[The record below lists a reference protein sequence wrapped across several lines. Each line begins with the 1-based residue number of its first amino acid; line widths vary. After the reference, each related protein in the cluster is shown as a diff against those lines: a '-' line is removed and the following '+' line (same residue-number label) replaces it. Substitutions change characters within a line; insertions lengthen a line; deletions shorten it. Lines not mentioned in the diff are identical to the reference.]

1 MRVTFTAGGTAV
13 MAAAALVGG
22 LAVIKGQNHRQPLGG
37 LMAGVAQVAGH
48 RMSVGFIS
56 PATDTVVTA

>member
-1 MRVTFTAGGTAV
+1 MRVTFTGGGAAV

-37 LMAGVAQVAGH
+37 LMAGVAQIAGH
-48 RMSVGFIS
+48 RVGVGFIS